1 MTGELT
7 EEHMNVESLVSTSTQ
22 GAGQSSLSK
31 GADLVN
37 EARKQKLEVAQDSG
51 NKQQQVQPEELLQQI
66 NALTEDGVYSV
77 RFENDKPSG
86 SMVVKVVDRN
96 TNEVIRQIPPEEL
109 MNLTKRMNDLR
120 GNIVN
125 AAG

>member
-1 MTGELT
+1 
-7 EEHMNVESLVSTSTQ
+7 MNVESLVSTGMQ
-22 GAGQSSLSK
+22 GTGQSALSK

-37 EARKQKLEVAQDSG
+37 DARKQKMEVAQDSG

-86 SMVVKVVDRN
+86 SMVVKVVDRD
-96 TNEVIRQIPPEEL
+96 TDEVIRQIPPEEL
-109 MNLTKRMNDLR
+109 INLTKRMNDLR

>member
-1 MTGELT
+1 
-7 EEHMNVESLVSTSTQ
+7 MNVESLVSTGPQ

-31 GADLVN
+31 GADLVS
-37 EARKQKLEVAQDSG
+37 EARKQKQDVTQDSSS

-86 SMVVKVVDRN
+86 NLVVKIVDRE
-96 TNEVIRQIPPEEL
+96 TDEVIRQIPPEEL
-109 MNLTKRMNDLR
+109 MNLTKRMSDLR

-125 AAG
+125 TES

>member
-1 MTGELT
+1 
-7 EEHMNVESLVSTSTQ
+7 MNVESLVSTGTQ
-22 GAGQSSLSK
+22 GAGQSALSK

-37 EARKQKLEVAQDSG
+37 EARKQKQEMAQDSG
-51 NKQQQVQPEELLQQI
+51 NKQQKVQPEELLQQI

-86 SMVVKVVDRN
+86 SMVVKVVDRE

-109 MNLTKRMNDLR
+109 LDLTKRLNDLR

-125 AAG
+125 AEG